1 MTTRAPGITRE
12 LLEGIAERLDQAGA
26 GTYRPDGS
34 VHLPGETAI
43 VFGTLPS
50 SPEAAIAIT
59 PYQSLDD
66 VGHAD
71 RLVSVQVRMRSPGH
85 DPRLVWD
92 TADKVFGA
100 LHDVG
105 SYTLGERVRVA
116 WSARTIT
123 APLGLDDNGRH
134 EQADSYQ
141 FQLT

>member
-1 MTTRAPGITRE
+1 MSTRAPGMTRA
-12 LLEGIAERLDQAGA
+12 LLEGLAVRLDQAGA
-26 GTYRPDGS
+26 GTYRADGS
-34 VHLPGETAI
+34 AYLPGETAI
-43 VFGTLPS
+43 VFGILPS
-50 SPEAAIAIT
+50 SPESAIAIT

-71 RLVSVQVRMRSPGH
+71 RLVSLQVRMRSPGH
-85 DPRLVWD
+85 DPRALWD
-92 TADKVFGA
+92 TADRVFGA

-105 SYTLGERVRVA
+105 SYALGGVRVA

-134 EQADSYQ
+134 EQADSYD